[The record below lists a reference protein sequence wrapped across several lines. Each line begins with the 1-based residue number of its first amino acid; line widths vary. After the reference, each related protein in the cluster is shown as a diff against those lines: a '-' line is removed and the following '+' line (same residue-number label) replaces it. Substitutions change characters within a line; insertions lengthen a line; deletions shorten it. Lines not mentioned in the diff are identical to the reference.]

1 MRTSLCLQ
9 HEPQSIADAAI
20 YFATV
25 HLENSLDHLGQRA
38 LPEVLEVRGRLGI
51 DSEELRSIC
60 AQLMEVGGWVG
71 GWRGGGARGGGG
83 GGGYRIRWCSGG
95 LKRL

>member
-25 HLENSLDHLGQRA
+25 HLKNSLDHLGQRA
-38 LPEVLEVRGRLGI
+38 LPEVLKVKGRLAI

-60 AQLMEVGGWVG
+60 TQMIEVGGWVQVEAG
-71 GWRGGGARGGGG
+71 TVWVFGW
-83 GGGYRIRWCSGG
+83 I
-95 LKRL
+95 